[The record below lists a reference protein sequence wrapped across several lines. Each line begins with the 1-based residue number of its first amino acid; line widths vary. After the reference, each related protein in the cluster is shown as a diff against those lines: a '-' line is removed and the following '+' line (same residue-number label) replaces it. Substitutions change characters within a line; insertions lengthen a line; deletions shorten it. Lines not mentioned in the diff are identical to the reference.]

1 MIIYSNIV
9 FLTARVYKSAFWQ
22 QEVDIRYTL
31 LLLPELLVPSDQ
43 LSQANISKFVF
54 MNCEI
59 SLVA

>member
-31 LLLPELLVPSDQ
+31 LLLPELLVPPDQ

-54 MNCEI
+54 MN
-59 SLVA
+59 